1 MEGKQNHGHQEN
13 KTDAVF
19 IKPDRVNTI
28 ASRHHMRSVLDVQP
42 HWVISSAAHR
52 MQHNPTTPKLYWQS
66 RAPNWTFMCS
76 TKYCVST
83 MLHRKVLQLTE
94 LRHDNVWHA
103 VESATLLLHTACR
116 SRQLI
121 YFWAESISH
130 SLNNCCTF
138 TANRWLRQPEP
149 IRILEIGFVHHEHVT
164 WISEIDYIVVFT
176 RL

>member
-1 MEGKQNHGHQEN
+1 MLVLSVPSAMLGYAKNML
-13 KTDAVF
+13 
-19 IKPDRVNTI
+19 
-28 ASRHHMRSVLDVQP
+28 SRHHMRSVLDVQP

-121 YFWAESISH
+121 TSGLKVFHTRLTIAVHSQQIAGCG
-130 SLNNCCTF
+130 SLNLLESWRLASCT
-138 TANRWLRQPEP
+138 TNML
-149 IRILEIGFVHHEHVT
+149 LGFQKLIT
-164 WISEIDYIVVFT
+164 
-176 RL
+176 L